1 MLKEKHLRWVL
12 FITLLIAVAMPL
24 LNTLYIAP
32 RFSAMMIRNVEIES
46 KKVCSH
52 IGREIVTDEDWRDW
66 ISQGIIPDF
75 IVEELDG
82 ITNDLGLIKIKFFQ
96 PDGTIIYSTD
106 IADIGKINR
115 HEYFHAIVAKGRGYS
130 KLVRKQTNSLEGQT
144 YDIDVAETYV
154 PIMRDGH
161 FAGAFELYHDVT
173 GQTAQLNSLT
183 VQSSLVPAVVAALFV
198 LMVMKTL
205 HNLKVSMNEQRQAE
219 ADLTEAL
226 DAAWQL
232 TESLEEKNNELQ
244 IINRVVEQAHVELQ
258 AAQSQMLHREKMATL
273 GRLSA
278 GVAHEIINPV
288 SYISSNLKTL
298 GKYNDC
304 FMEYFAA
311 EVELLNDAQPAV
323 LVTKLEAERSRL
335 KLRTMITDV
344 PTLIAET
351 MEAAERVKAIAQ
363 NMKTFSRV
371 DKITLKPS
379 DINECLESSIKIV
392 WSEIS
397 HKAELLRD
405 FGELPPVTCAPLEIH
420 QVFVNLLVNAAQ
432 ALEKRGEIKL
442 RSWSEGDQVMVSI
455 TDNGC
460 GLPPA
465 AQEKIFEPF
474 YTIKEDGMGAGLGM
488 SLCHEIIM
496 KHGGGIKVDSIP
508 GQGTTFLVRL
518 PVNHLLADL
527 ENERSAPGVQAS

>member
-1 MLKEKHLRWVL
+1 MLKEKHLRWIL
-12 FITLLIAVAMPL
+12 FITLLLAVAMPL

-32 RFSAMMIRNVEIES
+32 RFSAMMIQNVEIES

-66 ISQGIIPDF
+66 LSQGIIPDY

-82 ITNDLGLIKIKFFQ
+82 ITSDLGLIKIKFFQ

-130 KLVRKQTNSLEGQT
+130 KLVRKQTNSLEEQT

-205 HNLKVSMNEQRQAE
+205 HNLKVSMIEQRQAE

-258 AAQSQMLHREKMATL
+258 TASRKCYIGEKWP
-273 GRLSA
+273 RS
-278 GVAHEIINPV
+278 
-288 SYISSNLKTL
+288 
-298 GKYNDC
+298 DC
-304 FMEYFAA
+304 
-311 EVELLNDAQPAV
+311 
-323 LVTKLEAERSRL
+323 
-335 KLRTMITDV
+335 
-344 PTLIAET
+344 
-351 MEAAERVKAIAQ
+351 
-363 NMKTFSRV
+363 
-371 DKITLKPS
+371 
-379 DINECLESSIKIV
+379 
-392 WSEIS
+392 
-397 HKAELLRD
+397 
-405 FGELPPVTCAPLEIH
+405 
-420 QVFVNLLVNAAQ
+420 
-432 ALEKRGEIKL
+432 
-442 RSWSEGDQVMVSI
+442 
-455 TDNGC
+455 
-460 GLPPA
+460 
-465 AQEKIFEPF
+465 
-474 YTIKEDGMGAGLGM
+474 
-488 SLCHEIIM
+488 
-496 KHGGGIKVDSIP
+496 
-508 GQGTTFLVRL
+508 
-518 PVNHLLADL
+518 
-527 ENERSAPGVQAS
+527 